1 MGGCV
6 LHRCAAVAAAATVGG
21 ARYVEPAGQ
30 QEAQREALEQ
40 SDCYNGMCAP
50 TVQTRVGSTARYRT
64 PPQRCTQPACVHARV
79 ATPQSPEHLLVHSL
93 HPVTLLAP
101 PV

>member
-6 LHRCAAVAAAATVGG
+6 FHRCAAVAAAATVGG

-50 TVQTRVGSTARYRT
+50 TVQTRVGSTERYRT
-64 PPQRCTQPACVHARV
+64 PPQRCTQPACMRV
-79 ATPQSPEHLLVHSL
+79 SPPHSL
-93 HPVTLLAP
+93 LSICLFTACTL
-101 PV
+101 